1 MDASMNTTTT
11 RCSPQPQPDHDIFS
25 PLPRPPP
32 TSAAASSGASP
43 LLLLQWPDGSLNL
56 PLPPPECVSYPPTTA
71 TPKKRKPPPRKL
83 DSASTS
89 TATPPCT
96 ECGKRF
102 SSWKAL
108 FGHMRC
114 HPERQWRGINPPP
127 HFRRSSSP
135 RAAQFSDD
143 EYQVAS
149 SLIMLANGPPSESS
163 SIDLTV
169 DRPAVFG
176 WLEHKARHKN
186 PRSEGEEQVV
196 GCEVRGKRAWVDGQP
211 LGSVH
216 KCNVCYKGFSSGQA
230 LGGHKRCHVERGE
243 AQMRSPSPTK
253 NYVLDLNLPPPMESN
268 KNSPRPVLDLRLG
281 I

>member
-11 RCSPQPQPDHDIFS
+11 RCYPQPQPHHDIFS

-32 TSAAASSGASP
+32 TLAAANSGAPP
-43 LLLLQWPDGSLNL
+43 LLLLHWPDGSLNL
-56 PLPPPECVSYPPTTA
+56 PLPPPDSVSYPPTTT

-83 DSASTS
+83 DAASTS

-96 ECGKRF
+96 ECGKLF

-114 HPERQWRGINPPP
+114 HPERQWRGIKPPP
-127 HFRRSSSP
+127 HFHRSSSP
-135 RAAQFSDD
+135 RATQFSDE

-149 SLIMLANGPPSESS
+149 SLIMLANGPPSDSS
-163 SIDLTV
+163 SVDLTV
-169 DRPAVFG
+169 HSKAVFG
-176 WLEHKARHKN
+176 WLQHGARHKN
-186 PRSEGEEQVV
+186 TRSKGEEQVV
-196 GCEVRGKRAWVDGQP
+196 GCEVSRKRAWLDSEAS
-211 LGSVH
+211 GSAH
-216 KCNVCYKGFSSGQA
+216 KCNLCYKGFSSGQA
-230 LGGHKRCHVERGE
+230 LGGHKRCHLERGE
-243 AQMRSPSPTK
+243 PQIRSSSPAK

-268 KNSPRPVLDLRLG
+268 ENSPRPVLDLRLR